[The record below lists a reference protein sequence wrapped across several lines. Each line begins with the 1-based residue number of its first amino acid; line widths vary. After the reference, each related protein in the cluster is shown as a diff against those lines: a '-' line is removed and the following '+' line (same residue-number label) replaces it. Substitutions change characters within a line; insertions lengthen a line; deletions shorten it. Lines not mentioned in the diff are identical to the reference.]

1 MRKEPVAFYSEG
13 MKLMGDV
20 YLPDGLKAGEKR
32 AGVVLCHGYTG
43 VKDLYLP
50 DNARVLTEA
59 GYVVLTFD
67 YKGWGDSEGPRGR
80 LDPYG
85 RVADARAAVTF
96 LSLRPE
102 VDASR
107 IGVFG
112 TSYGVATVVWLAAHD
127 ERVKCTVCS
136 VGVGHGRRWM
146 RSVRTPDQFA
156 DLLEASEKD
165 RAEAVLTGKS
175 APGERDYIL
184 ALDRK
189 SAALAAEARKKNP
202 AAVSSIP
209 MEFIDETL
217 QFNPEWVVDKIAPRP
232 VLFVTTED
240 DRVAPPEETY
250 ALFERA
256 GEPKK
261 LVKLS
266 GFGHYE
272 IYSGAAFD
280 ALMREMIAWCEQWIP
295 PRAG

>member
-1 MRKEPVAFYSEG
+1 MRKEPVTFYSEG
-13 MKLMGDV
+13 MKLQGDV

-32 AGVVLCHGYTG
+32 AGIVLCHGYTG

-50 DNARVLTEA
+50 DNARVLNER

-102 VDASR
+102 VEPSR
-107 IGVFG
+107 IGAFG
-112 TSYGVATVVWLAAHD
+112 TSYGVATVVWLAAYD
-127 ERVKCTVCS
+127 ERVKCVVCS

-156 DLLEASEKD
+156 DLLEASAKD
-165 RAEAVLTGKS
+165 RAEAVRTGKS
-175 APGERDYIL
+175 AQAQRDHVL

-202 AAVSSIP
+202 AAVSTIP

-232 VLFVTTED
+232 ILFVTTAD

-250 ALFERA
+250 ALHARA

-261 LVKLS
+261 LVELS

-272 IYSGAAFD
+272 IYSGPAFE
-280 ALMREMIAWCEQWIP
+280 ALMREMVAWCERWIP
-295 PRAG
+295 PRG

>member
-1 MRKEPVAFYSEG
+1 MRKEPVTFYSEG
-13 MKLMGDV
+13 MKLVGDV

-32 AGVVLCHGYTG
+32 AGIVLCHGYTG

-50 DNARVLTEA
+50 DNARVLTER

-67 YKGWGDSEGPRGR
+67 YKGWGESEGPRGR

-102 VDASR
+102 VDAER

-156 DLLEASEKD
+156 DLIAASEKD
-165 RAEAVLTGKS
+165 RAEAVRTGKS
-175 APGERDYIL
+175 APGERDHIL

-202 AAVSSIP
+202 AAVSTIP
-209 MEFIDETL
+209 TEFIDETL
-217 QFNPEWVVDKIAPRP
+217 QFNPEWVVDRIAPRP
-232 VLFVTTED
+232 ILFVTTVD

-250 ALFERA
+250 ALYEKA

-261 LVKLS
+261 LVALS

-272 IYSGAAFD
+272 IYSGPAFD
-280 ALMREMIAWCEQWIP
+280 SLMREMVAFCEEWIP
-295 PRAG
+295 PRG